1 MYLAGELKGEEGDSH
16 ARWYS
21 CWLGNGWSPATWPPS
36 SAMATRCCTFS
47 GLMGR
52 FSGAVA
58 LALCCGASASLQ
70 PWTGTLR
77 AGSAS
82 MGGWVADGGAGVS
95 PGVPVLALALADRL
109 VTCTYV
115 NLTGTFLFEG
125 LWQCVAVAGTP
136 SVAHTHS
143 RTQRVPFRIRVY
155 CCLYGSLC
163 VWRGWRLDAVL
174 FCLRGP
180 LQVWQHRG
188 DAVECHGRPQ
198 YHPMAVCSSS
208 SL

>member
-1 MYLAGELKGEEGDSH
+1 MV
-16 ARWYS
+16 
-21 CWLGNGWSPATWPPS
+21 
-36 SAMATRCCTFS
+36 
-47 GLMGR
+47 MGR

-82 MGGWVADGGAGVS
+82 MGGRVADLGAGVS

-136 SVAHTHS
+136 SVTHTHTH
-143 RTQRVPFRIRVY
+143 TQSHTTCSLSYPCVLLFVWEFVRVAWVAIGRSLVLLAWATAGLATPWRRCRMPWPSSIP
-155 CCLYGSLC
+155 LDGSL
-163 VWRGWRLDAVL
+163 
-174 FCLRGP
+174 F
-180 LQVWQHRG
+180 
-188 DAVECHGRPQ
+188 
-198 YHPMAVCSSS
+198 
-208 SL
+208 